1 MDNRTVQFHFFATL
15 GEAKLIRDR
24 EKEIGILNESAYLR
38 KMAIDGYLIQMD
50 LSDVK
55 EAVRLLGITSANMNQ
70 YAKKANETGRGRLFE
85 YNGKLYR
92 SPKALAE
99 EYGLP
104 WNSLAHYIQRC
115 KTVEEAVDRCKE
127 AQEKK
132 IMLWGKR
139 YQSRYEVA
147 TAFGIRETSISARI
161 HTRNRTL
168 EEIVL
173 ELLQKEPI
181 CFEGK
186 TYNTLVELC
195 AEYQVQ
201 PCNVFERL
209 KYGKTLEEAIYLPI
223 RNNGKRYEIE
233 YEGKVYQNA
242 AFLCREYNIS
252 KLLVYGQQ
260 RYKSEYSFIECFHLV
275 KQLRDECGWPK
286 TEVFAFIPRCKIQ
299 GKFYKRISDF
309 ASAVGMTRGQI
320 DTYKSRHHH
329 KNMIEA
335 LQEMKK
341 DRIPAYKTECG
352 LLPYSEARKK
362 KYTSKQLE
370 QLAYVPSA
378 LPRYPVLQS
387 FDFTQ
392 DSMDILL
399 RYEELFQKQ
408 SQCKREWRE
417 QR

>member
-1 MDNRTVQFHFFATL
+1 MTMAYCYDGKTYETIKEMAEEY
-15 GEAKLIRDR
+15 GIDR
-24 EKEIGILNESAYLR
+24 QRIYSFRRRGWSLEDA
-38 KMAIDGYLIQMD
+38 MQMCIN
-50 LSDVK
+50 DV
-55 EAVRLLGITSANMNQ
+55 R
-70 YAKKANETGRGRLFE
+70 GRGRLFE

-242 AFLCREYNIS
+242 AFLCREYNSS

-378 LPRYPVLQS
+378 LPRYLVLQS

>member
-1 MDNRTVQFHFFATL
+1 MAYCYDGKTYETIKEMAEEY
-15 GEAKLIRDR
+15 GIDR
-24 EKEIGILNESAYLR
+24 QRIYSFRRRGWSLEDA
-38 KMAIDGYLIQMD
+38 MQMCIN
-50 LSDVK
+50 DV
-55 EAVRLLGITSANMNQ
+55 R
-70 YAKKANETGRGRLFE
+70 GRGRLFE

-127 AQEKK
+127 AQSLEDAMQMCINDVRGRGRLFEYNGKLYRSPKALAEEYGLPWNSLAHYIQRCKTIEEAVDRCKETQEKK

-139 YQSRYEVA
+139 YQSRYA
-147 TAFGIRETSISARI
+147 LAIAFGIRETSISARI
-161 HTRNRTL
+161 HTRNMTL
-168 EEIVL
+168 EEIIL

-223 RNNGKRYEIE
+223 RNNGKRYEIV

-260 RYKSEYSFIECFHLV
+260 RYKPEYSFIECFRLV
-275 KQLRDECGWPK
+275 KQLRDECGWPN

-335 LQEMKK
+335 LQEM
-341 DRIPAYKTECG
+341 
-352 LLPYSEARKK
+352 
-362 KYTSKQLE
+362 
-370 QLAYVPSA
+370 
-378 LPRYPVLQS
+378 
-387 FDFTQ
+387 
-392 DSMDILL
+392 
-399 RYEELFQKQ
+399 QKGAIG
-408 SQCKREWRE
+408 K
-417 QR
+417 